1 MVKHI
6 YGNTNILSDNQRP
19 NMFINELKMYVDYL
33 KKEITDS
40 AAQITHSQTKKW
52 NSFRK
57 NVLEGIDYYHNLF
70 TTSSFFRNG
79 LQTISLQLQH
89 YKLSLQPLK
98 YHRPKSNSIF
108 NCIDEKSSFQP
119 EAAFLY

>member
-1 MVKHI
+1 MVQHI

-33 KKEITDS
+33 KRKL
-40 AAQITHSQTKKW
+40 QIQLLRSRIPRLKMEQFQKKC
-52 NSFRK
+52 SGR
-57 NVLEGIDYYHNLF
+57 IDYYHNLF

-89 YKLSLQPLK
+89 YKLELTAIEIPQA
-98 YHRPKSNSIF
+98 
-108 NCIDEKSSFQP
+108 EK
-119 EAAFLY
+119 